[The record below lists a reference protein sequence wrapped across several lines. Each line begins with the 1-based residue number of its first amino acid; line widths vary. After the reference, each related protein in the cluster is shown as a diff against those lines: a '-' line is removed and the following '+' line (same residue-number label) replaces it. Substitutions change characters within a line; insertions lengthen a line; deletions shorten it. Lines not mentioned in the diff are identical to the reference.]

1 MRTAIDD
8 YLFHLQFERQLS
20 PRTIAAYRSDLEQ
33 HLARLT
39 ARGIVDWT
47 AVDTDLLRHD
57 LASLHDLG
65 RAARSRT
72 RLRSAL
78 RGFYR
83 YLRREA
89 RIPLDPTQE
98 LEGPRAGRPIP
109 GSMTSNEILRLLE
122 ATLGERP
129 LDLRDRAMFELAY
142 GAGLRV
148 SELLSLESASV
159 DLRERWVRVRGKGDK
174 ERLIPL
180 GKPAVAALQSW
191 LAERPRL
198 LGRRRDP
205 GLFFLNVRGGPLSR
219 MGFWKILRER
229 ARASGVR
236 PEEIHPHLLRHTF
249 ATHLLEGG
257 ASLRTV
263 QELLGHA
270 QLKTTEIYTAV
281 DRARLRQVHREFHPR
296 G

>member
-1 MRTAIDD
+1 MRTAIED
-8 YLFHLQFERQLS
+8 YLFHLQFERRLS

-33 HLARLT
+33 HLERIA
-39 ARGIVDWT
+39 ARGVTEWT
-47 AVDTDLLRHD
+47 AVDTDLLRDD
-57 LASLHDLG
+57 LASLHDQG
-65 RAARSRT
+65 RAPRSRT
-72 RLRSAL
+72 RVRSAL

-89 RIPLDPTQE
+89 RIPLDPTRE
-98 LEGPRAGRPIP
+98 LEGPRTGRPIP
-109 GSMTSNEILRLLE
+109 GSMTSTEILSLLE

-159 DLRERWVRVRGKGDK
+159 DLRERWVRVHGKGDK

-180 GKPAVAALQSW
+180 GKPSATALRAW
-191 LAERPRL
+191 LVERPRL

-205 GLFFLNVRGGPLSR
+205 GVFFLNARGGPLSR

-229 ARASGVR
+229 ARSAGVR
-236 PEEIHPHLLRHTF
+236 AEEIHPHLLRHTF

-270 QLKTTEIYTAV
+270 QLKTTEIYTAI